1 MKVLTMK
8 DPQPVSVPDN
18 VLDFLGS
25 CSEQVGK
32 CKGQVFHQG
41 IWTFFQ
47 EHQVTSPLEQMLYC
61 ALRMIQE
68 LNALETAEPIELRGK
83 QGEFGL
89 RIEPQ
94 RKIGKYRV
102 DLYVA
107 YTNRQGKNEIV
118 VECHPEEQHQWS
130 TRQRRYHQA
139 RDRHLAARG
148 YRVLR
153 YTRSQIMENAAEIAL
168 DIISRVTGESKED
181 LRAHAQCGRQRCDG
195 EPPRVSDESPAL
207 EPSQQNS

>member
-8 DPQPVSVPDN
+8 DPQPVSVPES

-32 CKGQVFHQG
+32 CKGQVFHHG

-61 ALRMIQE
+61 ALRMVQE
-68 LNALETAEPIELRGK
+68 LNALETAEPVELRGK

-107 YTNRQGKNEIV
+107 YTNRHGKKEVV
-118 VECHPEEQHQWS
+118 VECHPEEPHEWS
-130 TRQRRYHQA
+130 TQERRYHQA

-153 YTRSQIMENAAEIAL
+153 YTGTQIMESAPEIAL
-168 DIISRVTGESKED
+168 EIISRVTGESKEE
-181 LRAHAQCGRQRCDG
+181 LRAHAPCGQQRSG
-195 EPPRVSDESPAL
+195 AEEPGVSDKPLAL
-207 EPSQQNS
+207 EAS